1 MEDPEAE
8 ARAQRQRLEAAEIF
22 AFILPMLDRI
32 LVIDARAL
40 PEHAPKAWVI
50 ASAEI
55 VQDFVIRF
63 RRQLSD
69 TFLRRP
75 ELIFSRLRLFA
86 YLDGE
91 MAQLVV
97 ESALAQQRRPPVDR
111 SAERTFAYA
120 RVRNPA
126 KEFFDTAVW
135 KLVEE
140 TVQRKSGGVLGDQLA
155 TCREQLCTWEQELQ
169 RRAQA
174 EERRRLFSERHY
186 RIIRPQ
192 DPEPPS

>member
-1 MEDPEAE
+1 MEDAEEE

-22 AFILPMLDRI
+22 AFIFPLLDRM
-32 LVIDARAL
+32 LLIDARRL
-40 PEHAPKAWVI
+40 PEHQPQAWVV
-50 ASAEI
+50 ASSEI
-55 VQDFVIRF
+55 VQDFVVRF

-69 TFLRRP
+69 VFLRRP
-75 ELIFSRLRLFA
+75 ELVFSRLRLFA

-97 ESALAQQRRPPVDR
+97 EAALARQRRPPVDR
-111 SAERTFAYA
+111 SAERSFAYA
-120 RVRNPA
+120 RVRNA
-126 KEFFDTAVW
+126 SKEFFGTPVW

-140 TVQRKSGGVLGDQLA
+140 TVQRKSGSVLGEDLTA
-155 TCREQLCTWEQELQ
+155 CREQLQTWEREMQ

-174 EERRRLFSERHY
+174 EERRQLFSERHY

-192 DPEPPS
+192 DPSTS